1 VRHRDEQRCSHL
13 DLAQR
18 PGDEA
23 SAAAHRRVTVIRKLV
38 LIAFQVSQPLQM

>member
-18 PGDEA
+18 PGDEIH
-23 SAAAHRRVTVIRKLV
+23 AAAHPRVAAIHKLV
-38 LIAFQVSQPLQM
+38 LIAFQVSRSLQM